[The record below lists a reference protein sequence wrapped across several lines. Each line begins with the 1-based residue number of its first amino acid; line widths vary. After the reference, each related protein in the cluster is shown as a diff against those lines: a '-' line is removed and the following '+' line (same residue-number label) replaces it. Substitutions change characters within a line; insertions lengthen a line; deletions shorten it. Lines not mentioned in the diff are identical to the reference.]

1 MIWLFFFAWLCLCTS
16 LMWSTSIQK
25 QLVGHVIH
33 LVAKVTHQIRMDLNC
48 WCLKKINRGHR
59 SGMCTSAA
67 NILLGVS
74 MPTDRNYRFFSPSS
88 HASLFLHPSLTSPVS
103 LDLCGWRHW
112 PVILFPMSSSLSSPY
127 LSSLLFHVSILT
139 SVHLLSLWSR
149 WSHSESQWVTFFFKK
164 SVHIHLLTQCEEI
177 QNIVLEIF
185 CIFWAK
191 TLKRKGLQ
199 DSH

>member
-1 MIWLFFFAWLCLCTS
+1 
-16 LMWSTSIQK
+16 MWSTSIQK

-88 HASLFLHPSLTSPVS
+88 HASLFLHPSPTSPVS

-112 PVILFPMSSSLSSPY
+112 PVILFPMSSSWSSPY
-127 LSSLLFHVSILT
+127 LSSLLFHVSIVT
-139 SVHLLSLWSR
+139 SGHLLSLWSR
-149 WSHSESQWVTFFFKK
+149 WSHSESQWVTFFLQKICAHP
-164 SVHIHLLTQCEEI
+164 SVDTMRRNPEYSSWDFLHFLSKNSQEKRTSGFTLTHWSGKQTS
-177 QNIVLEIF
+177 V
-185 CIFWAK
+185 
-191 TLKRKGLQ
+191 
-199 DSH
+199 